1 MGCLARVQRT
11 EGLDLECEDE
21 EQNWLNSRGGDGK
34 YAAEE
39 GRKRLAS
46 EGVVVVFGV
55 TEAVE
60 AAAMLLVGGVSN
72 LVSSFICVCV
82 CENGKI

>member
-1 MGCLARVQRT
+1 MGCLVSVQRT

-21 EQNWLNSRGGDGK
+21 EQNWLNLRNGDGK

-39 GRKRLAS
+39 GRRKRLGS
-46 EGVVVVFGV
+46 EGAVVDFGV

-60 AAAMLLVGGVSN
+60 AAAMLLCPRLLVDVNEFYIYRFVGR
-72 LVSSFICVCV
+72 
-82 CENGKI
+82 